1 VSSRKQ
7 FLPQAPESVRIV
19 ELVSVDADRPSL
31 GAGKPFDWP
40 VRLRRSSRAA
50 YLQMIELP
58 SKVSENLPGV
68 VGRNM
73 VERVDAIA
81 EVRDV
86 PDRASDE
93 NIFIAD
99 ENGADDPY
107 GLRGHAATVAWAQGC
122 AIADRQT
129 SSKRAA

>member
-1 VSSRKQ
+1 
-7 FLPQAPESVRIV
+7 
-19 ELVSVDADRPSL
+19 
-31 GAGKPFDWP
+31 
-40 VRLRRSSRAA
+40 
-50 YLQMIELP
+50 
-58 SKVSENLPGV
+58 
-68 VGRNM
+68 
-73 VERVDAIA
+73 
-81 EVRDV
+81 VRDV

-122 AIADRQT
+122 AIAERQT